1 MEEQRI
7 PYSALPH
14 HTLLP
19 GSSYAQPPQRLP
31 EKVTADSPAID
42 VMTDFTKV
50 AAITMT
56 PFASLDEAEQR
67 MIASG
72 VRLLLVT
79 DQANN
84 ILGVITANDLL
95 GDRPVKYLQE
105 VGGKRADIELRD
117 IMTSSDQM
125 QVLYMVDV
133 ENAKVG
139 DIIETLKKVGRQHAM
154 VVDLDEEK
162 NQVVRGLFST
172 TQIGRQL
179 GVTIEPTGIAKSF
192 AELEAALTA

>member
-1 MEEQRI
+1 M

-19 GSSYAQPPQRLP
+19 GSTYASPPQRLP

-42 VMTDFTKV
+42 VMTDFSKV

-72 VRLLLVT
+72 VRLLFVT
-79 DQANN
+79 DHANS
-84 ILGVITANDLL
+84 ILGVLTANDLL

-105 VGGKRADIELRD
+105 VGGKRSDIELSD
-117 IMTSSDQM
+117 IMTSSDQIE
-125 QVLYMVDV
+125 VLYLVDV
-133 ENAKVG
+133 ANATVG

-154 VVDLDEEK
+154 VVDLDEDK

-179 GVTIEPTGIAKSF
+179 GVTIEPSGMAKSF
-192 AELEAALTA
+192 AELEAALSA

>member
-1 MEEQRI
+1 M

-50 AAITMT
+50 TAITMT

-79 DQANN
+79 DQANS

>member
-1 MEEQRI
+1 M
-7 PYSALPH
+7 PYSALPN

-19 GSSYAQPPQRLP
+19 GSSYAVPPQRLP

-79 DQANN
+79 DQANS
-84 ILGVITANDLL
+84 ILGVLTANDLM
-95 GDRPVKYLQE
+95 GNRPVKYLQE
-105 VGGKRADIELRD
+105 VGGKRSDIEVRD
-117 IMTSSDQM
+117 IMTSSDQIE
-125 QVLYMVDV
+125 VLYMVDV
-133 ENAKVG
+133 ENANVG
-139 DIIETLKKVGRQHAM
+139 DIIETMKKVERQHAM
-154 VVDLDEEK
+154 VVDLDDSK
-162 NQVVRGLFST
+162 NQVIRGLFSI

-179 GVTIEPTGIAKSF
+179 GITIELTGKAKSF

>member
-1 MEEQRI
+1 M

-19 GSSYAQPPQRLP
+19 GTSYACPPQRLP
-31 EKVTADSPAID
+31 EKVTADSPALD
-42 VMTDFTKV
+42 VMTDFSKV

-67 MIASG
+67 MIASH
-72 VRLLLVT
+72 VRLLFVT
-79 DQANN
+79 DHANS

-105 VGGKRADIELRD
+105 VGGRRSDIELSD
-117 IMTSSDQM
+117 IMTSSDQIE
-125 QVLYMVDV
+125 VLYLVDV
-133 ENAKVG
+133 ENATVG

-179 GVTIEPTGIAKSF
+179 GVTIEATGVAKTF
-192 AELEAALTA
+192 AELEAALSA